1 MDHVEFHLSER
12 TIRVLINLFRSGRL
26 RVAKHQ
32 RQAKA
37 WNLQYKQKF
46 VDSLKRGHPCPL
58 VLIYED
64 GDGQFWIE
72 DGLQRISSLSAFMG
86 DEFPELENGSKYAD
100 WTPHARDLFELY
112 KLPVLLYSNAD
123 QMTRVMIFDRFQN
136 GSPLRVGERLN
147 ALGHTDLVSMTRKLL
162 LADKNDDGI
171 TVVGE
176 YYARLCAVL
185 GPLKIG
191 EDDKRYSQLCEMT
204 AVMNGLAH
212 GFLDNPGIS
221 KKYEDLRGQILRPID
236 EASVRTVLDKVLTI
250 FEEARRERPLDDKR
264 MLTMLRNPGNFLGP
278 IVYSLKMYPTEWD
291 RLSAGWTDV
300 LVRFARDPEVLKNK
314 DTGLLKDLS
323 GARSWNNTRWRMIYE
338 NAFNIAHSGLDPVDS
353 NDHSDEDTD

>member
-12 TIRVLINLFRSGRL
+12 TIRVLINLFRTGRL

-64 GDGQFWIE
+64 EDGQMWIE
-72 DGLQRISSLSAFMG
+72 DGLQRISTLAAFLG
-86 DEFPELENGSKYAD
+86 DEFQELDNGPKYSD
-100 WTPHARDLFELY
+100 WTAHSRDLFELY

-123 QMTRVMIFDRFQN
+123 QMTRVTIFDRFQN

-147 ALGHTDLVSMTRKLL
+147 ALGHTDLVTMTRKLL
-162 LADKNDDGI
+162 LAEKRDDGTMI
-171 TVVGE
+171 LGD
-176 YYARLCAVL
+176 YYDRLCNVF
-185 GPLKIG
+185 GPMKIG
-191 EDDKRYSQLCEMT
+191 EDDKRYTQLCEMT

-221 KKYEDLRGQILRPID
+221 KKYEDLRGQILKPID
-236 EASVRTVLDKVLTI
+236 EESVRKVLDRVLSI
-250 FEEARRERPLDDKR
+250 FEDARTREPTDDKR
-264 MLTMLRNPGNFLGP
+264 KLTMLRNPGNFLGP
-278 IVYSLKMYPTEWD
+278 IVYSLKMYPDEWD
-291 RLSAGWTDV
+291 RLSDGWTDV
-300 LVRFARDPEVLKNK
+300 LVRFARDTDVLKNK

-338 NAFNIAHSGLDPVDS
+338 NAFNIPHDGTYNSVDDDDDDS
-353 NDHSDEDTD
+353 TE